1 MASDLKFDVY
11 GVRETLVELRK
22 YERETYTRIT
32 NDLKSSAEPAARAVG
47 SKFPNQPFRT
57 KNNWHTT
64 GGRKGESEMPPY
76 VGSSARKGVKVV
88 VSTRRPRGNNRHG
101 LIRLQQR
108 DAGGAVYESAGSAT
122 KAAKGDGASASQRF
136 ISNLDKQGNTKS
148 KKGQT
153 RSRVMYWA
161 TKESLP
167 LIEKAIQVSIRK
179 IDGEVQ
185 KRLNG

>member
-1 MASDLKFDVY
+1 MGIQIDVH
-11 GVRETLVELRK
+11 GVRETLAELRK
-22 YERETYTRIT
+22 YERSAYNTIEK
-32 NDLKSSAEPAARAVG
+32 DLKTSAQPAADAVG
-47 SKFPNQPFRT
+47 REFPNQPFRT
-57 KNNWHTT
+57 KNNWHTS
-64 GGRKGESEMPPY
+64 GGRKGKSEMPPY
-76 VGSSARKGVKVV
+76 VGGSAQKGVKVV
-88 VSTRRPRGNNRHG
+88 FSTRKPRGNNQHG
-101 LIRLQQR
+101 LIRLQQK

-122 KAAKGDGASASQRF
+122 RAAKGAGASASQKF

-148 KKGQT
+148 RKGRT

-167 LIEKAIQVSIRK
+167 LIEKAVEASIRK